1 MTTKIPGFPPIPQN
15 IDAATKAYL
24 RAIGEALEVR
34 LGLRGDP
41 VDRAV
46 TLRELIDSGLATQLG
61 HVPFNPDTLGTT
73 VDFESAVAP
82 DLTQPPAPTGL
93 TATAAFETV
102 LLEWGNGNLQFRNFA
117 FTEIHRATSDVI
129 GNATLVGVVRGNRF
143 ADNVDSDT
151 THYYWVSHV
160 STSDIRGPFNDT
172 PGTVATTQKLE
183 GADIQPLTITN
194 TLIANNAA
202 IDGAK
207 IADLSAAK
215 ITTGT
220 LDANRINVDG
230 ATIVANSSGQLEVN
244 ELNANKIT
252 TGTLNAGLIN
262 VTNLNA
268 SNINTGTMS
277 ADRID
282 VNNLILPTGG
292 GVVSGSSIGAY
303 ALGSGGT
310 PSTNHVTSIGS
321 GVGVYFGYVR
331 IEGGTNHLK
340 NVFLVFATT
349 SGTVTTGNTLFKS
362 AKTNVLEGN
371 ILRFYSST
379 DSTNIPILFQNPS
392 HTGSVHLHIQ
402 ATPDSPP
409 DTFGE
414 VEAMFLRLG
423 IA

>member
-151 THYYWVSHV
+151 THYYWVRHV

-252 TGTLNAGLIN
+252 SGTIDANTITVN
-262 VTNLNA
+262 NLNA
-268 SNINTGTMS
+268 SKITTGTMS

-292 GVVSGSSIGAY
+292 GIVTGSSIGAY
-303 ALGSGGT
+303 TYL
-310 PSTNHVTSIGS
+310 PDYNYVTSIGS
-321 GVGVYFGYVR
+321 GQGVYIGYVR
-331 IEGGTNHLK
+331 LVGGTNHLK
-340 NVFLVFATT
+340 NVYLRFTT
-349 SGTVTTGNTLFKS
+349 SASNYASILYMSPKTNTL
-362 AKTNVLEGN
+362 AGG
-371 ILRFYSST
+371 ILRFYSNV
-379 DSTNIPILFQNPS
+379 DSTNIPIVFKNNS
-392 HTGSVHLHIQ
+392 HNGSVHLWIQ
-402 ATPDSPP
+402 ATPDSP
-409 DTFGE
+409 DDFWGT
-414 VEAMFLRLG
+414 VEAMFLRVGL
-423 IA
+423 A

>member
-1 MTTKIPGFPPIPQN
+1 MTTKIPGFPPIPQTA
-15 IDAATKAYL
+15 DAATKAYL

-61 HVPFNPDTLGTT
+61 HVPFNPDNLGTT

-117 FTEIHRATSDVI
+117 FTEIHRAASNVI
-129 GNATLVGVVRGNRF
+129 GNATLIGVVRGNRF
-143 ADNVDSDT
+143 ADTVDSDT
-151 THYYWVSHV
+151 THYYWVRHV
-160 STSDIRGPFNDT
+160 STSDVRGPFNAT
-172 PGTVATTQKLE
+172 NGVVATTQKLE

-230 ATIVANSSGQLEVN
+230 ATIIANGSGQLEVN

-252 TGTLNAGLIN
+252 SGTIDANTITVN
-262 VTNLNA
+262 NLNA
-268 SNINTGTMS
+268 SKITTGTMS

-292 GVVSGSSIGAY
+292 GVVSGSTIGGY
-303 ALGSGGT
+303 PGSG
-310 PSTNHVTSIGS
+310 STSDTRHVTSIGS
-321 GVGVYFGYVR
+321 GQGVYIGYVR
-331 IEGGTNHLK
+331 LVGGTNHLK
-340 NVFLVFATT
+340 SVYLRFTT
-349 SGTVTTGNTLFKS
+349 SSTSTANTLYYS
-362 AKTNVLEGN
+362 ARTDKLEGG
-371 ILRFYSST
+371 ILRFYSTS
-379 DSTNIPILFQNPS
+379 DSTNIPIVFKNNT
-392 HTGSVHLHIQ
+392 HNGSVHLWIQ
-402 ATPDSPP
+402 ATADSGPDVW
-409 DTFGE
+409 DT
-414 VEAMFLRLG
+414 VEAMFLRVGL
-423 IA
+423 A